1 MRVFGRRLGAG
12 PAWPET
18 RRGISGT
25 DRAGDGP
32 DAISDVLRRENAAAG
47 VDGRTVLADA
57 RARRE
62 RALAYRAAVYA
73 VYAEAGL
80 DAAGRSSDGH
90 AGGNPAV
97 RRLDMAERYPD
108 WYLRPAD
115 DPPPR
120 RRPRQASRALDRR
133 DLSLPG
139 VTGTAG

>member
-1 MRVFGRRLGAG
+1 MRDWTRVIGRCLGPG
-12 PAWPET
+12 PAWLET
-18 RRGISGT
+18 RRGIPGI

-62 RALAYRAAVYA
+62 RALAYRATVYA
-73 VYAEAGL
+73 VYAKAGF

-90 AGGNPAV
+90 TGGNPAV
-97 RRLDMAERYPD
+97 GRLDLAEQYPD
-108 WYLRPAD
+108 PYLRTAD

-120 RRPRQASRALDRR
+120 RRPWWKDRR
-133 DLSLPG
+133 SLNSG
-139 VTGTAG
+139 LTSSLA